1 LYEPLDH
8 CQNTLSVLMQSTT
21 PLFWSKYSPNTF
33 RWHVLVCMNVVMA
46 SSSTASTEYALN
58 ISLRLHP
65 LLCCTRAMMMDS
77 LTSTPG
83 RLYDTGQSV
92 RPVHVH
98 HVRDALDVDARP

>member
-33 RWHVLVCMNVVMA
+33 RRHVLVCMNVVMA

-77 LTSTPG
+77 LTSPF
-83 RLYDTGQSV
+83 
-92 RPVHVH
+92 RPP
-98 HVRDALDVDARP
+98 RPDGCTILVNPYGLN